1 MNKNK
6 LQTAD
11 EIGALIRNIR
21 KEQHISQ
28 EELAGLAGT
37 GVRFIS
43 ELENGKATV
52 QLDKLLK
59 VIEALGMG
67 LYIFNRWDYI
77 FLIAGRINNA
87 TTQCIFA
94 QSNGRSA

>member
-6 LQTAD
+6 LQTTD

-43 ELENGKATV
+43 ELENGKAT
-52 QLDKLLK
+52 DP
-59 VIEALGMG
+59 
-67 LYIFNRWDYI
+67 
-77 FLIAGRINNA
+77 AGICSSL
-87 TTQCIFA
+87 QHP
-94 QSNGRSA
+94 S

>member
-37 GVRFIS
+37 GIRFIS

-67 LYIFNRWDYI
+67 LYIFNRWEDK
-77 FLIAGRINNA
+77 
-87 TTQCIFA
+87 
-94 QSNGRSA
+94 

>member
-67 LYIFNRWDYI
+67 LYIFNRWEDK
-77 FLIAGRINNA
+77 
-87 TTQCIFA
+87 
-94 QSNGRSA
+94 

>member
-6 LQTAD
+6 LQTTD

-67 LYIFNRWDYI
+67 LYIFNRWEDK
-77 FLIAGRINNA
+77 
-87 TTQCIFA
+87 
-94 QSNGRSA
+94 

>member
-11 EIGALIRNIR
+11 KIGALIRNIR

-67 LYIFNRWDYI
+67 LYIFNRWEDK
-77 FLIAGRINNA
+77 
-87 TTQCIFA
+87 
-94 QSNGRSA
+94 

>member
-11 EIGALIRNIR
+11 EIGALIRNKR

-67 LYIFNRWDYI
+67 LYIFNRWEDK
-77 FLIAGRINNA
+77 
-87 TTQCIFA
+87 
-94 QSNGRSA
+94 